1 MCKAQSKKLLVL
13 MTMMVG
19 GTIPHYSLQNLC
31 KTGFEKQQELSL
43 GIRNFFSISPL
54 LSLPVQFHSSFK
66 PEPSQ
71 WQSVLCS
78 PPLLLPLPCQGRR
91 NCFLLEYAHRFCPKF
106 FFFSILHIIIYLI
119 GYGVFTITLHATL
132 HRQHVWF
139 ISVPA
144 IHSGITWRVC
154 LLFTCCLN
162 LVGNK

>member
-1 MCKAQSKKLLVL
+1 MCKAQSKKLMVL

-106 FFFSILHIIIYLI
+106 FFFFHFTHHNLFNWLWSLYYHTSCYSTQTTCLIYLC
-119 GYGVFTITLHATL
+119 A
-132 HRQHVWF
+132 RN
-139 ISVPA
+139 S
-144 IHSGITWRVC
+144 
-154 LLFTCCLN
+154 
-162 LVGNK
+162 